1 MSTQTTLEHH
11 LQAFGEG
18 IDSIMN
24 DYVHESV
31 LFTPDGPLTGLASIR
46 TFFND
51 FITKSPPELL
61 RAMTVTRTDI
71 HGEFVYLHW
80 KAPPFIPFAS
90 DTFVIRNNKILA
102 QSIAFF
108 VGG

>member
-11 LQAFGEG
+11 LQAVGQG
-18 IDSIMN
+18 IDAIMS
-24 DYVHESV
+24 DYVQESV
-31 LFTPDGPLTGLASIR
+31 LFTPDGPLTDLASIR
-46 TFFND
+46 SFFND

-61 RAMTVTRTDI
+61 RAITVTRQDI

-90 DTFVIRNNKILA
+90 DTFVVRNNKILA
-102 QSIAFF
+102 QSVAFF
-108 VGG
+108 VGD